1 MYTGFQKNNT
11 LQRLYLDHNNLFNDY
26 LWMIEDVINTNTCL
40 QTLSLASCNI
50 QDEGMLILSDGLKIN
65 RYIHSINLKDNSISN
80 TGARAFIKAIS
91 LRNGEMKYINLANNL
106 IATNVGSQILSEISK
121 FRLYV

>member
-11 LQRLYLDHNNLFNDY
+11 LQRLYLDHNNLFNDC
-26 LWMIEDVINTNTCL
+26 LWIIEDVINTNTCL